1 MSTHMTPVLSG
12 AIPSFEL
19 FMTQW
24 EKLGDEHLNLKAWT
38 DIGLKWATKY
48 YKRMDDT
55 DAYVISMC
63 EFLCHNRF
71 HFFSESWTQS
81 STLVYA
87 FHGLRKSGIT
97 TISIRQKPRF

>member
-1 MSTHMTPVLSG
+1 MTPVLSG

-55 DAYVISMC
+55 DTYVISMC

-71 HFFSESWTQS
+71 HFFLNLGRSHQPLY
-81 STLVYA
+81 TLFMV
-87 FHGLRKSGIT
+87 
-97 TISIRQKPRF
+97 

>member
-71 HFFSESWTQS
+71 HFFLNLGRSHQPLY
-81 STLVYA
+81 TLFMV
-87 FHGLRKSGIT
+87 
-97 TISIRQKPRF
+97 

>member
-1 MSTHMTPVLSG
+1 MTPVLSG

-63 EFLCHNRF
+63 EFFCHNRF
-71 HFFSESWTQS
+71 NFF
-81 STLVYA
+81 LN
-87 FHGLRKSGIT
+87 L
-97 TISIRQKPRF
+97 